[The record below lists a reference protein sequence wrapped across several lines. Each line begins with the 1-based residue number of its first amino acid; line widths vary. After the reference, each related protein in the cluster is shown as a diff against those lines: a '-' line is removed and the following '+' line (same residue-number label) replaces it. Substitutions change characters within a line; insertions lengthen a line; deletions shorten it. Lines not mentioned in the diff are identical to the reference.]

1 MITRP
6 PAREQA
12 TRHQAARPAEGSPAA
27 LTWPGREVTRLPGG
41 PHTGDDVAA
50 HAGEVR
56 VNVGGEPDRDD
67 FGLPPVDIEIPDDA
81 RELDRDVQAYR
92 RELRALRR
100 QGRVGRL
107 RTPLTRDGL
116 VLPLLAGCLAMVLI
130 TGVLL
135 TLFSAGQS
143 GARQLSSS
151 ARPTQNASISQRA
164 SQLPDATVIT
174 ASGPVP
180 LRTLFSAVLTLVP
193 PGCRCR
199 AALRQLGQ
207 QATAA
212 GVSLYLVGTSGD
224 MPQVRRLAA
233 SAPQPGSQVADDPG
247 KVLARRYRARG
258 LTAVLV
264 RADDS
269 VEITV
274 RNITVRNNAAAGSPL
289 PGLLRSLSPAGP

>member
-67 FGLPPVDIEIPDDA
+67 FGLPPVDIEIPDEA

-100 QGRVGRL
+100 QGRLGRL
-107 RTPLTRDGL
+107 HGPLTRDGL

-130 TGVLL
+130 SRVLV
-135 TLFSAGQS
+135 TVFTAGQS
-143 GARQLSSS
+143 GTPPVTPSQPAHTSISR
-151 ARPTQNASISQRA
+151 ARPAGRPA
-164 SQLPDATVIT
+164 GQLPDATVIM
-174 ASGPVP
+174 AGN
-180 LRTLFSAVLTLVP
+180 
-193 PGCRCR
+193 
-199 AALRQLGQ
+199 AL
-207 QATAA
+207 
-212 GVSLYLVGTSGD
+212 
-224 MPQVRRLAA
+224 P
-233 SAPQPGSQVADDPG
+233 
-247 KVLARRYRARG
+247 
-258 LTAVLV
+258 
-264 RADDS
+264 
-269 VEITV
+269 
-274 RNITVRNNAAAGSPL
+274 
-289 PGLLRSLSPAGP
+289 LRSLMPSVLPRVPAGCGCRSALR